1 MDVAYDQIQEE
12 TLVPDDTISKPNASH
27 DASDSLNTEFRE
39 AYKAISATPWGA
51 KLGGFFGSV
60 RKQVSYR
67 ESSLRLSIWT
77 QLTMVLLLPGRI
89 IL

>member
-12 TLVPDDTISKPNASH
+12 TLVADDAISKSIPSQNAGG
-27 DASDSLNTEFRE
+27 LNTEFRE
-39 AYKAISATPWGA
+39 AYQVISATPWGA

-67 ESSLRLSIWT
+67 TSSPLCR
-77 QLTMVLLLPGRI
+77 P
-89 IL
+89 